1 MQRLIRSF
9 NTLTDDLREKLQE
22 QYPDGIDNNHIRTLA
37 TPKGESLRVIELRT
51 ADAIYLIKINAES
64 REEIE
69 QFLDQEEG
77 GANLAEDMD
86 SGEEIETPDSVE
98 GDEEESDG
106 DDADGEDEDMDEED
120 GDEDD
125 EEGGDEEF
133 ADEDDEDEE
142 KPARKAGKRK

>member
-9 NTLTDDLREKLQE
+9 NTLTDDLREMLQE
-22 QYPDGIDNNHIRTLA
+22 QYPDGIDNSHIRTLN

-51 ADAIYLIKINAES
+51 SDAIYLIKINAES

-77 GANLAEDMD
+77 AGALADDLDTRDGED
-86 SGEEIETPDSVE
+86 IETPE
-98 GDEEESDG
+98 GEDGAGEEE
-106 DDADGEDEDMDEED
+106 DDVDKDLEG

-125 EEGGDEEF
+125 EDADAEEVGGKGGVE
-133 ADEDDEDEE
+133 DED
-142 KPARKAGKRK
+142 